1 MADLQNNTSISQ
13 QIDNAARTA
22 TNVASGI
29 GSQLSG
35 MAAPFDNAVLGVTKG
50 LMDAGSSAFSAA
62 KNAVSQLGILS
73 TATKFADSLTAPK
86 KIPDVRPEQTKGRLL
101 KGPEG
106 MQYPLDLG
114 HYYIKFSFFEY
125 KRSAPTADKQ
135 TKPTATIF
143 MPLPGELS
151 ERFGVQYA
159 DKPLGVFGI
168 LEEAGVFAGAADA
181 LRTGNT
187 QGIND
192 AITKGTSIAMNPK
205 NLTAIAGAASGLAD
219 TSIGAAVQ
227 RAAGAVLNPY
237 QALTFQGTELRS
249 HSFRFKCSPNSEN
262 EAAAL
267 KKIITT
273 FKQRMLPE
281 KSGLLYNYPDFCT
294 IEFAS
299 RDVPYS
305 FKNCYLKNMS
315 VNYAPSG
322 TPAFFKGGKYAAEVE
337 IQLEF
342 GEIEPVTRNDVA
354 NGSDITGQYG
364 DAYSKS
370 GVAINT
376 TVSAAD
382 PTKNVPSRSAPKPS
396 KTTNDQGVTGLQSDE
411 GASYGVGGLSG

>member
-1 MADLQNNTSISQ
+1 MADLKNNTSISQ
-13 QIDNAARTA
+13 QIDSAASSA
-22 TNVASGI
+22 TNIATGGQLSSI
-29 GSQLSG
+29 GSK
-35 MAAPFDNAVLGVTKG
+35 FDETALGLAKG
-50 LMDAGSSAFSAA
+50 LLNAGSSIAGAA
-62 KNAVSQLGILS
+62 KNAIGQLGVLS
-73 TATKFADSLTAPK
+73 TATKFADTLTAPK

-101 KGPEG
+101 KGPES

-159 DKPLGVFGI
+159 DRPLGVFGI

-181 LRTGNT
+181 LRSGNT
-187 QGIND
+187 QAMND
-192 AITKGTSIAMNPK
+192 AIARGTKIAMDPK
-205 NLTAIAGAASGLAD
+205 NITAIAGTASGLAD
-219 TSIGAAVQ
+219 TAVGAGVQ
-227 RAAGAVLNPY
+227 RAAGAILNPY
-237 QALTFQGTELRS
+237 QALTFQGTELRT
-249 HSFRFKCSPNSEN
+249 HSFRFKCSPNSES

-267 KKIITT
+267 KKIVTT
-273 FKQRMLPE
+273 FKRRMLPQ
-281 KSGLLYNYPDFCT
+281 KSGLLYNFPDFCT

-342 GEIEPVTRNDVA
+342 GEIEPVTRNDLEK
-354 NGSDITGQYG
+354 GSDITGQYG
-364 DAYSKS
+364 EAYSKS
-370 GVAINT
+370 GVAIST
-376 TVSAAD
+376 TPSAAD
-382 PTKNVPSRSAPKPS
+382 PTKNLPSRSAPVATPRTS
-396 KTTNDQGVTGLQSDE
+396 NDQGVTGLQSDT
-411 GASYGVGGLSG
+411 GVSFGVGGLSG